1 MSIVSDLG
9 DQFND
14 CTALEPYEESTHSKH
29 SSNGSRKS
37 FYAGSLPYRWVPE
50 SSPNISDTAS
60 SIASLPSISS
70 RAPSEISL
78 ATTHADNRALSM
90 HSANDYNSSV
100 SSAPS
105 RGTSSYGRARVPVRR
120 GQPRN
125 TRGGAYQRP
134 IDRPD
139 TTSTIDSTVAKST
152 GPAYE
157 PLMGVEEYIEQF
169 ELGKNYPHKRL
180 KMKPEKLFRIDS
192 KLFYRNSK
200 LFYRNSKLF
209 SLILYVEPFLKS
221 SEDSYGR

>member
-1 MSIVSDLG
+1 MKLSIVSDLV

-14 CTALEPYEESTHSKH
+14 CTALEPYEESTHSKP

-37 FYAGSLPYRWVPE
+37 SNVGSLPYRWVPE

-60 SIASLPSISS
+60 SISSFPSISS
-70 RAPSEISL
+70 RAPSEISG
-78 ATTHADNRALSM
+78 ATTNADNRTLSI
-90 HSANDYNSSV
+90 HSAIDHNSSV

-134 IDRPD
+134 IDRTD
-139 TTSTIDSTVAKST
+139 TSSTIDSTVAKST

-192 KLFYRNSK
+192 KLFCQNSK
-200 LFYRNSKLF
+200 H
-209 SLILYVEPFLKS
+209 
-221 SEDSYGR
+221 